1 MKTVPLFRVVCF
13 CTFVGMCVTTSVH
26 ANTDKSI
33 TGAWVVNEEATE
45 ALQSKVRKSNPTN
58 RGIGSATG
66 GAVGIPAPSSG
77 GPSGPN
83 STLKFPIVLECKEIS
98 FEVEDEAVKASCAIG
113 VSREFLI
120 GKIHGRITRFRR
132 NVLTESY
139 SSTSRSVKHDIRID
153 KKGNLVAKVKIKP
166 KYGVSQTYVRVY
178 SRPPEAETDPQEDEV
193 EVEEEAEVKVE
204 IPRTRLAPN

>member
-1 MKTVPLFRVVCF
+1 MKTIPLLKLICF
-13 CTFVGMCVTTSVH
+13 CTLVGLCAAASVP
-26 ANTDKSI
+26 ANKDKSI
-33 TGAWVVNEEATE
+33 TGTWVVNEEATD
-45 ALQSKVRKSNPTN
+45 ALQSKVRKSNPAS

-66 GAVGIPAPSSG
+66 GVLGIPVPSGS

-98 FEVEDEAVKASCAIG
+98 FEVEDEAVKVSCASG

-120 GKIHGRITRFRR
+120 GKIHGRTTRFRR

-139 SSTSRSVKHDIRID
+139 SSTSRSVKHDIRVD

-166 KYGVSQTYVRVY
+166 KNGVSQTYVRVY
-178 SRPPEAETDPQEDEV
+178 SRPTEIEPQEDETETDV
-193 EVEEEAEVKVE
+193 EAEAEAEPKVE
-204 IPRTRLAPN
+204 ISRKH